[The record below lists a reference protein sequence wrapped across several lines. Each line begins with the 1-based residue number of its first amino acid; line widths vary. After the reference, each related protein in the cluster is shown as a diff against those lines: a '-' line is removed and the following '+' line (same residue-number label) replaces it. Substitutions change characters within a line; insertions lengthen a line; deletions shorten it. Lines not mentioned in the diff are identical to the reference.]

1 MKGMN
6 TVNMKITCHDHTFFI
21 EGLTSRQLFLKT
33 EEKMLEVKKT
43 ENTFTLSIEELL
55 EFFKVKNHPL
65 KFIDENGQMIQ
76 FASITEPVE
85 FAENSYLKKGKHKY
99 FIYID
104 QEDELCLIYNKK
116 PSIMHFYNRDVDFHG
131 MVAQDDKVILKFSF
145 HSKYFQVDQPKC
157 FIKIRNQ
164 EYIDLLA
171 IERFSVTPVDARYY
185 KTEVEA
191 SLNKEQIRQILGDG
205 FSYETFNPSIYDLSF
220 GFTIKEMTISAFTPR
235 IKYFKTN
242 PELLNDEHW
251 VPFNESHHFLV
262 RPYSTLHEALSLRII
277 PIPTETYEYYTQP
290 ERPLVQTDP
299 AKKTIVCFEYPD
311 KAQDNGMIFFKFL
324 VDRYKK
330 RFNVFYIVTETSTD
344 LKNLVGYE
352 QHVIF
357 YKSPENI
364 EVVRKADILCH
375 THSSH
380 YVLPFATYKMEE
392 LAYAKQKIFLQHGI
406 IGSKDVSAVYGKKE
420 PNPFTDL
427 FVVSSEREK
436 QLIARDYG
444 FEENEI
450 IVTGLARFDHLINE
464 RTRFV
469 KRYLN
474 RKKILFM
481 PTWRPKVENYKDEQF
496 IETDYYQEFQSL
508 ITDPVLQAMHEQGG
522 YEISFYLHRN
532 FQKFNHLF
540 KSDFVKVLRQED
552 QTVKDLLEINHVLVT
567 DYSSVGLDFSLMH
580 KKVIYYRPE
589 TLLGDDNAGESADL
603 LPGDVIETRE
613 ALLAS
618 LREPNMP
625 VKFKSKLQHIY
636 PYKDKKASRRIF
648 KAMEEHFSL

>member
-1 MKGMN
+1 
-6 TVNMKITCHDHTFFI
+6 MKITCNDNTFFI
-21 EGLTSRQLFLKT
+21 EHLASQELFLNNKEKT
-33 EEKMLEVKKT
+33 LQLKKVGD
-43 ENTFTLSIEELL
+43 TFTLTLEELL

-65 KFIDENGQMIQ
+65 KFVDETGSTIQ
-76 FASITEPVE
+76 FHSISEPIE
-85 FAENSYLKKGKHKY
+85 IQENSYLKKGKSRY
-99 FIYID
+99 FVYID
-104 QEDELCLIYNKK
+104 EEDELCLIYNKK
-116 PSIMHFYNRDVDFHG
+116 PSIMHFYNRDVEFNG
-131 MVAQDDKVILKFSF
+131 MLERDGKIILKFSF

-157 FIKIRNQ
+157 FIKVRNQ
-164 EYIDLLA
+164 EYLDTLT
-171 IERFSVTPVDARYY
+171 IEQFSVTPVDARYY

-191 SLNKEQIRQILGDG
+191 SLNKKQIQRLLGDEL
-205 FSYETFNPSIYDLSF
+205 SYESFNPSIYDFSF
-220 GFTIKEMTISAFTPR
+220 GFTVKEMPISAFTPR
-235 IKYFKTN
+235 IKFFKTN

-251 VPFNESHHFLV
+251 IPFNTSHYFLV

-277 PIPTETYEYYTQP
+277 PVPTETYEYYTQP
-290 ERPLVQTDP
+290 ERPLIQLDP
-299 AKKTIVCFEYPD
+299 TKKTIVCFEYPD

-324 VDRYKK
+324 VDRYQK
-330 RFNVFYIVTETSTD
+330 RFNVYYIVTETSPD

-352 QHVIF
+352 QHVIY

-392 LAYAKQKIFLQHGI
+392 LAHSKQKIFLQHGI
-406 IGSKDVSAVYGKKE
+406 IGSKDVSSVYGKKE
-420 PNPFTDL
+420 PNPFTNL

-444 FEENEI
+444 FEEDEI
-450 IVTGLARFDHLINE
+450 IVTGLARFDQLINE

-474 RKKILFM
+474 RKKILIM
-481 PTWRPKVENYKDEQF
+481 PTWRPKVETYKDEQF

-522 YEISFYLHRN
+522 YDISFYLHRN

-540 KSDFVKVLRQED
+540 QSDFVQVLRQEEE
-552 QTVKDLLEINHVLVT
+552 TVKELLESHHVLIT

-580 KKVIYYRPE
+580 KKVIYYRPS

-603 LPGDVIETRE
+603 LPGDIIETRE
-613 ALLAS
+613 DLLAS

-625 VKFKSKLQHIY
+625 AKFKNNLQHIY
-636 PYKDKKASRRIF
+636 PYKDKRASRRIF
-648 KAMEEHFSL
+648 KAMEHHFSL